1 MWSIVDRK
9 VKLPR
14 IWSNNE
20 LKKISSLFYGSV
32 INVSGWKDLDKQ
44 GNTYREYFRN
54 ASEYWISNYVAEA
67 KGFQGDLENELFLD
81 LVLPIENNLIEKFD
95 VVFNHT
101 VLEHIFDCRNA
112 FQNICL
118 LSKDIVISIVPFLQ
132 HQHAAYGDY
141 WRFTPECMSLLYE
154 ENGLELLYINYNNG
168 RNQSVYVIAVASKN
182 SGNWK
187 NIKEINGNK
196 IDCFKEKVGHKVV
209 SQNGL
214 YHFYNLIMKSFR
226 KIKTFKKK

>member
-9 VKLPR
+9 VRLPR

-44 GNTYREYFRN
+44 GNTYQQYFTN
-54 ASEYWISNYVAEA
+54 AKEYWISNYVTES

-81 LVLPIENNLIEKFD
+81 LVLPIENNLIERFD

-118 LSKDIVISIVPFLQ
+118 LSKDIVISVVPFLQ

-154 ENGLELLYINYNNG
+154 ENGLELLYINYNDG
-168 RNQSVYVIAVASKN
+168 KNQSIYVFAVGSKKPQ
-182 SGNWK
+182 SWQK
-187 NIKEINGNK
+187 IRALQGNK
-196 IDCFKEKVGHKVV
+196 IDRYTEKVGHKVV
-209 SQNGL
+209 SQGVI
-214 YHFYNLIMKSFR
+214 YCIYIFFYKVLQNVKNLLK
-226 KIKTFKKK
+226 